1 MDLYIKA
8 IAGVL
13 IALMLCL
20 TLGSKGKEISIL
32 LAITVCVMVIAAG
45 FSYLSSVLDFFSQL
59 QNLIGID
66 NHLLNI
72 LLKAVGVGLM
82 GEIAG
87 LICTDGGQAT
97 LGRAVQILTS
107 AVILWISLPLYTEI
121 LSLIQELLEGI

>member
-45 FSYLSSVLDFFSQL
+45 FSYLSSVLDFFAQL

>member
-1 MDLYIKA
+1 MDLYVKA

-13 IALMLCL
+13 IAVMLCL
-20 TLGSKGKEISIL
+20 ALGNRGKEITVL
-32 LAITVCVMVIAAG
+32 LAITVCVMAVAAG

-59 QNLIGID
+59 QDLIGLD
-66 NHLLNI
+66 HHLLNI

-87 LICTDGGQAT
+87 LICADGGQAT
-97 LGRAVQILTS
+97 LGRAVQILTA

-121 LSLIQELLEGI
+121 LSLIKTLLESI

>member
-1 MDLYIKA
+1 MDLYVKA

-20 TLGSKGKEISIL
+20 ALGSKGKEITVL
-32 LAITVCVMVIAAG
+32 LALAVCVMAIAAG
-45 FSYLSSVLDFFSQL
+45 FSYLSSVLDFFAQL
-59 QNLIGID
+59 QNLIGLD

-87 LICTDGGQAT
+87 LICADGGQAT

-121 LSLIQELLEGI
+121 LTLIQELLEGI